1 MSLTKIQNC
10 KWKFTT
16 LFLGTIFDALKTNHN
31 PFYMKSLFSK
41 GLPLF
46 GLILLISCGG
56 NSKSQNT
63 QNETVVE
70 NGKLPNPETSTPN
83 SPEYKP
89 AFSGQTRIEG
99 IKTSTPYQ
107 VEAINSDL
115 GKPWGITNLPDGR
128 FLITEKSG
136 FMNIVSADGKT
147 ISKVEGF
154 PKVDSRG
161 QGGLLDVAIDPDF
174 NNSRMIFFSF
184 SEPVSGGNHT
194 AVGKGKL
201 SADEKNIENP
211 TVIFRATPTYDGRL
225 HYGSR
230 LVFDK
235 DGNLFVS
242 TGERS
247 DLQTRAFAQ
256 KQDSY
261 LGKVLKITTDG
272 KPAPG
277 NPNISGWKPEIYST
291 GHRNPQGM
299 AMDEKGQLWE
309 AEMGPR
315 GGDELN
321 LIQPGK
327 NYGWGDVTY
336 GIEYSGKKINN
347 GTTQKA
353 GTEQPVY
360 YWDPSISM
368 SGITFYTGNIS
379 EWKNNLFLG
388 CLGGEKIIRLV
399 IKNNKVIGEEWL
411 LEDKKDRIRDVLN
424 GNDGNLYAVSD
435 SGKLYKISKK

>member
-1 MSLTKIQNC
+1 MK
-10 KWKFTT
+10 T
-16 LFLGTIFDALKTNHN
+16 LPIKT
-31 PFYMKSLFSK
+31 
-41 GLPLF
+41 LPLL
-46 GLILLISCGG
+46 GLLLVLSCTG
-56 NSKSQNT
+56 NSKTANQ
-63 QNETVVE
+63 QNETNSE
-70 NGKLPNPETSTPN
+70 NGSLPNPETSDKN
-83 SPEYKP
+83 SPEYQP
-89 AFSGQTRIEG
+89 AFAGQTRIQG
-99 IKTSTPYQ
+99 IKTTTPYQ
-107 VEAINSDL
+107 VEVINSDL
-115 GKPWGITNLPDGR
+115 QKPWGIINLPDGR
-128 FLITEKSG
+128 FLITSKTG
-136 FMNIVSADGKT
+136 YLNILSSDGKAT
-147 ISKVEGF
+147 SKVEGL
-154 PKVDSRG
+154 PKVDDKG
-161 QGGLLDVAIDPDF
+161 QGGLLDVALDPDF
-174 NNSRMIFFSF
+174 ANNKMIFWSF
-184 SEPVSGGNHT
+184 SEPVPGGNHT
-194 AVGKGKL
+194 AVAKGKL
-201 SADEKNIENP
+201 SADERKIENP
-211 TVIFRATPTYDGRL
+211 TVIFRATPTYDGDK

-230 LVFDK
+230 LEFDK
-235 DGNLFVS
+235 DGYLFVS

-247 DLQTRAFAQ
+247 DLETRPYAQ

-261 LGKVLKITTDG
+261 LGKILKITKDG

-277 NPNISGWKPEIYST
+277 NPNLAGWKPEIYST

-299 AMDEKGQLWE
+299 AIDEKGQIWD

-315 GGDELN
+315 GGDEIN

-347 GTTQKA
+347 ATTQKT

-388 CLGGEKIIRLV
+388 CLSGEKIIRLV
-399 IKNNKVIGEEWL
+399 IKDNKVMGEEWL
-411 LEDKKDRIRDVLN
+411 LEDKEDRIRDVLN

>member
-1 MSLTKIQNC
+1 MKCLSIR
-10 KWKFTT
+10 T
-16 LFLGTIFDALKTNHN
+16 LSFLGVIFLV
-31 PFYMKSLFSK
+31 
-41 GLPLF
+41 
-46 GLILLISCGG
+46 SCTG
-56 NSKSQNT
+56 NSKTTVAAQ
-63 QNETVVE
+63 ETTV
-70 NGKLPNPETSTPN
+70 NGILPNPETSDKN
-83 SPEYKP
+83 SPEYQP
-89 AFSGQTRIEG
+89 AFAGQTRIQG
-99 IKTSTPYQ
+99 IKTTTPYQ
-107 VEAINSDL
+107 VEVINSDL
-115 GKPWGITNLPDGR
+115 QKPWGIINLPDGR
-128 FLITEKSG
+128 FLITSKTG
-136 FMNIVSADGKT
+136 YLNIVSSDGKAT
-147 ISKVEGF
+147 SKVEGL
-154 PKVDSRG
+154 PKVDDKG
-161 QGGLLDVAIDPDF
+161 QGGLLDVALDPDF
-174 NNSRMIFFSF
+174 ANNKMIFWSF
-184 SEPVSGGNHT
+184 SEPVPGGNHT
-194 AVGKGKL
+194 AVAKGKL
-201 SADEKNIENP
+201 SADEKTIENP
-211 TVIFRATPTYDGRL
+211 TVIFRATPTYDGDK

-230 LVFDK
+230 LAFDSE
-235 DGNLFVS
+235 GYLFVS

-247 DLQTRAFAQ
+247 DRETRPYAQ

-261 LGKVLKITTDG
+261 LGKILKITKDG

-277 NPNISGWKPEIYST
+277 NPNLAGWKPEIYST

-299 AMDEKGQLWE
+299 AIDEKGQIWD

-315 GGDELN
+315 GGDEIN

-347 GTTQKA
+347 ATTQKT

-388 CLGGEKIIRLV
+388 CLSGEKIIRLV
-399 IKNNKVIGEEWL
+399 IKDNKVMGEEWL
-411 LEDKKDRIRDVLN
+411 LEDKEDRIRDVLN

>member
-1 MSLTKIQNC
+1 
-10 KWKFTT
+10 
-16 LFLGTIFDALKTNHN
+16 
-31 PFYMKSLFSK
+31 
-41 GLPLF
+41 
-46 GLILLISCGG
+46 
-56 NSKSQNT
+56 
-63 QNETVVE
+63 
-70 NGKLPNPETSTPN
+70 
-83 SPEYKP
+83 
-89 AFSGQTRIEG
+89 
-99 IKTSTPYQ
+99 
-107 VEAINSDL
+107 
-115 GKPWGITNLPDGR
+115 
-128 FLITEKSG
+128 
-136 FMNIVSADGKT
+136 
-147 ISKVEGF
+147 
-154 PKVDSRG
+154 
-161 QGGLLDVAIDPDF
+161 
-174 NNSRMIFFSF
+174 MIFFSF

-247 DLQTRAFAQ
+247 DFQTRAFAQ
-256 KQDSY
+256 KQYSY

-299 AMDEKGQLWE
+299 ALDEKGQLWE

-360 YWDPSISM
+360 YWEPSISM

-399 IKNNKVIGEEWL
+399 INDNKVIGEEWL

>member
-1 MSLTKIQNC
+1 MFLYLYQTAKILIM
-10 KWKFTT
+10 KT
-16 LFLGTIFDALKTNHN
+16 LPIKT
-31 PFYMKSLFSK
+31 
-41 GLPLF
+41 LPLL
-46 GLILLISCGG
+46 GLLLVLSCTG
-56 NSKSQNT
+56 NSKTANQ
-63 QNETVVE
+63 QNETNSE
-70 NGKLPNPETSTPN
+70 NGSLPNPETSDKN
-83 SPEYKP
+83 SPEYQP
-89 AFSGQTRIEG
+89 AFAGQTRIQG
-99 IKTSTPYQ
+99 IKTTTPYQ
-107 VEAINSDL
+107 VEVINSDL
-115 GKPWGITNLPDGR
+115 QKPWGIINLPDGR
-128 FLITEKSG
+128 FLITSKTG
-136 FMNIVSADGKT
+136 YLNILSSDGKAT
-147 ISKVEGF
+147 SKVEGL
-154 PKVDSRG
+154 PKVDDKG
-161 QGGLLDVAIDPDF
+161 QGGLLDVALDPDF
-174 NNSRMIFFSF
+174 ANNRMIFWTF

-194 AVGKGKL
+194 AVAKGKL
-201 SADEKNIENP
+201 SADERKIENP
-211 TVIFRATPTYDGRL
+211 TVIFRATPTYDGDK

-230 LVFDK
+230 LEFDK
-235 DGNLFVS
+235 DGYLFVS

-247 DLQTRAFAQ
+247 DLETRPYAQ

-261 LGKVLKITTDG
+261 LGKILKITKDG

-277 NPNISGWKPEIYST
+277 NPNLAGWKPEIYST

-299 AMDEKGQLWE
+299 AIDEKGQIWD

-315 GGDELN
+315 GGDEIN

-347 GTTQKA
+347 ATTQKT

-388 CLGGEKIIRLV
+388 CLSGEKIIRLV
-399 IKNNKVIGEEWL
+399 IKDNKVMGEEWL
-411 LEDKKDRIRDVLN
+411 LEDKEDRIRDVLN

>member
-1 MSLTKIQNC
+1 MFLYLYQTAKILIM
-10 KWKFTT
+10 KT
-16 LFLGTIFDALKTNHN
+16 LPIKT
-31 PFYMKSLFSK
+31 
-41 GLPLF
+41 LPLL
-46 GLILLISCGG
+46 GLLLVLSCTG
-56 NSKSQNT
+56 NSKTANQ
-63 QNETVVE
+63 QNETNSE
-70 NGKLPNPETSTPN
+70 NGSLPNPETSDKN
-83 SPEYKP
+83 SPEYQP
-89 AFSGQTRIEG
+89 AFAGQTRIQG
-99 IKTSTPYQ
+99 IKTTTPYQ
-107 VEAINSDL
+107 VEVINSDL
-115 GKPWGITNLPDGR
+115 QKPWGIINLPDGR
-128 FLITEKSG
+128 FLITSKTG
-136 FMNIVSADGKT
+136 YLNIVSSDGKAT
-147 ISKVEGF
+147 SKVEGL
-154 PKVDSRG
+154 PKVDDKG
-161 QGGLLDVAIDPDF
+161 QGGLLDVALDPDF
-174 NNSRMIFFSF
+174 ANNRMIFWTF

-194 AVGKGKL
+194 AVAKGKL
-201 SADEKNIENP
+201 SADEKTIENP
-211 TVIFRATPTYDGRL
+211 TVIFRATPTYDGDK

-230 LVFDK
+230 LEFDK
-235 DGNLFVS
+235 DGYLFVS

-247 DLQTRAFAQ
+247 DLETRPYAQ

-261 LGKVLKITTDG
+261 LGKILKITKDG

-277 NPNISGWKPEIYST
+277 NPNLAGWKPEIYST

-299 AMDEKGQLWE
+299 AIDEKGQIWD

-315 GGDELN
+315 GGDEIN

-347 GTTQKA
+347 ATTQKT

-388 CLGGEKIIRLV
+388 CLSGEKIIRLV
-399 IKNNKVIGEEWL
+399 IKDNKVMGEEWL
-411 LEDKKDRIRDVLN
+411 LEDKEDRIRDVLN

>member
-1 MSLTKIQNC
+1 M
-10 KWKFTT
+10 
-16 LFLGTIFDALKTNHN
+16 
-31 PFYMKSLFSK
+31 
-41 GLPLF
+41 
-46 GLILLISCGG
+46 SCGG
-56 NSKSQNT
+56 NSKSQNNKT
-63 QNETVVE
+63 EAVTTET
-70 NGKLPNPETSTPN
+70 GSLPNPETSNPN

-89 AFSGQTRIEG
+89 VFSGQTRIQG
-99 IKTSTPYQ
+99 VKTASPSK
-107 VEAINSDL
+107 VEVINTNL
-115 GKPWGITNLPDGR
+115 GKPWGITNLSDGR

-147 ISKVEGF
+147 ITKVEGF
-154 PKVDSRG
+154 PKVDARG
-161 QGGLLDVAIDPDF
+161 QGGLLDVALDPDF
-174 NNSRMIFFSF
+174 KNNRMIFWSF

-194 AVGKGKL
+194 AVAKGKL
-201 SADEKNIENP
+201 SADEKKIENP
-211 TVIFRATPTYDGRL
+211 TVIFRATPSYDGRL

-230 LVFDK
+230 LVFDH

-247 DLQTRAFAQ
+247 DLKTRPFAQ

-261 LGKVLKITTDG
+261 LGKVLKITKDG

-277 NPNISGWKPEIYST
+277 NPTVSGWKPEIFST
-291 GHRNPQGM
+291 GHRNPQGL

-309 AEMGPR
+309 AEMGPK

-347 GTTQKA
+347 GTTQKT

-368 SGITFYTGNIS
+368 SGMDFYTGTIS

-388 CLGGEKIIRLV
+388 CLSGQKIIRLI
-399 IKNNKVIGEEWL
+399 IKNNKVVGEEWL
-411 LEDKKDRIRDVLN
+411 LEDQNDRIRDILN
-424 GNDGNLYAVSD
+424 GQDGNLYAVSD
-435 SGKLYKISKK
+435 SGKLYKISAK

>member
-1 MSLTKIQNC
+1 M
-10 KWKFTT
+10 
-16 LFLGTIFDALKTNHN
+16 
-31 PFYMKSLFSK
+31 
-41 GLPLF
+41 
-46 GLILLISCGG
+46 SCGG
-56 NSKSQNT
+56 NSKSQNNKT
-63 QNETVVE
+63 EAVTTET
-70 NGKLPNPETSTPN
+70 GSLPNPETSNPN

-89 AFSGQTRIEG
+89 VFSGQTRIQG
-99 IKTSTPYQ
+99 VKTASPSK
-107 VEAINSDL
+107 VEVINTNL
-115 GKPWGITNLPDGR
+115 GKPWGITNLSDGR

-147 ISKVEGF
+147 ITKVEGF
-154 PKVDSRG
+154 PKVDARG
-161 QGGLLDVAIDPDF
+161 QGGLLDVALDPDF
-174 NNSRMIFFSF
+174 KNNRMIFWSF

-194 AVGKGKL
+194 AVAKGKL
-201 SADEKNIENP
+201 SADEKKIENP
-211 TVIFRATPTYDGRL
+211 TVIFRATPSYDGRL

-230 LVFDK
+230 LVFDH

-247 DLQTRAFAQ
+247 DLKTRPFAQ

-261 LGKVLKITTDG
+261 LGKVLKITKDG

-277 NPNISGWKPEIYST
+277 NPTVSGWKTEIFST
-291 GHRNPQGM
+291 GHRNPQGL

-309 AEMGPR
+309 AEMGPK

-347 GTTQKA
+347 GTTQKT

-368 SGITFYTGNIS
+368 SGMDFYTGTIS

-388 CLGGEKIIRLV
+388 CLSGQKIIRLI
-399 IKNNKVIGEEWL
+399 IKNNKVVGEEWL
-411 LEDKKDRIRDVLN
+411 LEDQNDRIRDVLN
-424 GNDGNLYAVSD
+424 GQDGNLYAVSD
-435 SGKLYKISKK
+435 SGKLYKISAK

>member
-1 MSLTKIQNC
+1 MKCLSIR
-10 KWKFTT
+10 T
-16 LFLGTIFDALKTNHN
+16 LSFLGIIFLV
-31 PFYMKSLFSK
+31 
-41 GLPLF
+41 
-46 GLILLISCGG
+46 SCTG
-56 NSKSQNT
+56 NSKTTVAAQ
-63 QNETVVE
+63 ETTV
-70 NGKLPNPETSTPN
+70 NGILPNPETADKN
-83 SPEYKP
+83 SPEYQP
-89 AFSGQTRIEG
+89 AFAGQTRIQG
-99 IKTSTPYQ
+99 IKTTTPYQ
-107 VEAINSDL
+107 VEVINSDL
-115 GKPWGITNLPDGR
+115 QKPWGIINLPDGR
-128 FLITEKSG
+128 FLITSKTG
-136 FMNIVSADGKT
+136 YLNIVSSDGKAT
-147 ISKVEGF
+147 SKVEGL
-154 PKVDSRG
+154 PKVDDKG
-161 QGGLLDVAIDPDF
+161 QGGLLDVALDPDF
-174 NNSRMIFFSF
+174 ATNRMIFWTF

-194 AVGKGKL
+194 AVAKGKL
-201 SADEKNIENP
+201 SADEKTIENP
-211 TVIFRATPTYDGRL
+211 TVIFRATPTYDGDK

-230 LVFDK
+230 LEFDK
-235 DGNLFVS
+235 DGYLFVS

-247 DLQTRAFAQ
+247 DLETRPYAQ

-261 LGKVLKITTDG
+261 LGKILKITKDG

-277 NPNISGWKPEIYST
+277 NPNLAGWKPEIYST

-299 AMDEKGQLWE
+299 AIDEKGQIWD

-315 GGDELN
+315 GGDEIN

-347 GTTQKA
+347 ATTQKT

-388 CLGGEKIIRLV
+388 CLSGEKIIRLV
-399 IKNNKVIGEEWL
+399 IKDNKVMGEEWL
-411 LEDKKDRIRDVLN
+411 LEDKEDRIRDVLN